1 MYSFRNLFNK
11 KHKLFVFDHSFLKLW
26 RKANLGLPLPCY
38 YVLTEV
44 QARICIKNKCTS
56 VSKISH
62 KKESFFYFIFYFF
75 CLSIHFIVFKS
86 RIKLIHLKV
95 EFYKILWV
103 FNFIYTGIKQKL
115 EKVFIVV
122 ERCKHKLHSFKLSW
136 VVYFVF
142 QRPSNSQV

>member
-1 MYSFRNLFNK
+1 MLIFTSLVAVYNVFVIA
-11 KHKLFVFDHSFLKLW
+11 KLK
-26 RKANLGLPLPCY
+26 P
-38 YVLTEV
+38 
-44 QARICIKNKCTS
+44 
-56 VSKISH
+56 
-62 KKESFFYFIFYFF
+62 IFKTK
-75 CLSIHFIVFKS
+75 LSIHFIVFKS

-142 QRPSNSQV
+142 